1 MSGVQVGIL
10 VGVVSGVHSEII
22 PEMAWLSLRHGT
34 RDTCAGHGTRGYSRV
49 GAVAAGQQ
57 VAHVEALV
65 LVPGEPLAAR
75 RVAARHLARP
85 DVREVGHV
93 PDLVPKV
100 RTENRFMELG

>member
-1 MSGVQVGIL
+1 M

-34 RDTCAGHGTRGYSRV
+34 CDTCAGHGTRGYSRV

-100 RTENRFMELG
+100 RTENRLMELG

>member
-1 MSGVQVGIL
+1 M
-10 VGVVSGVHSEII
+10 VGVVSGLHSEII
-22 PEMAWLSLRHGT
+22 PEMAWVSLQHLT
-34 RDTCAGHGTRGYSRV
+34 RDTRHVTRGYSRV
-49 GAVAAGQQ
+49 GAVAAGEE

-85 DVREVGHV
+85 DVREVRHV

-100 RTENRFMELG
+100 RSENRWMVFG

>member
-1 MSGVQVGIL
+1 M
-10 VGVVSGVHSEII
+10 
-22 PEMAWLSLRHGT
+22 T
-34 RDTCAGHGTRGYSRV
+34 RDTRHGTRGYSRV

-100 RTENRFMELG
+100 RTENRLMELG